1 VVNESFDMLFV
12 HKVHMKKAVMV

>member
-1 VVNESFDMLFV
+1 MLFV